1 MDFEDDAF
9 VLSARAH
16 GEAGAIVELLTA
28 PMAATS
34 PTSPAAASRQGCG
47 PSCSRARG

>member
-16 GEAGAIVELLTA
+16 GDWAVRFPASPGGVAFALITEGRCRLT
-28 PMAATS
+28 
-34 PTSPAAASRQGCG
+34 GG
-47 PSCSRARG
+47 PSERVTT